1 MATAAPAAEVAA
13 PKGGGKK
20 KLMLII
26 AIVLVV
32 LLIGGGAAVF
42 LLKKKAPPA
51 EGEEGYD
58 EEASPKTVEV
68 AKPKPGTPPVYLP
81 MDPFTVNLADKDT
94 DRFAQVG
101 VTLEVTDQKTADM
114 IKGYMPAIRSGV
126 LVVLSHKTAAQM
138 LSKEGKERLQQEVLA
153 EAVRPLGFEV
163 ELEPEPSADAAAD
176 EETKPVKKK
185 KKKKKAEVLPVTQ
198 VLFSQFIVQ

>member
-1 MATAAPAAEVAA
+1 MATAAPAAEAAA

-32 LLIGGGAAVF
+32 VLIGAGAAVF
-42 LLKKKAPPA
+42 LLKKKAPV
-51 EGEEGYD
+51 EGEEGYE
-58 EEASPKTVEV
+58 EEASPKAAEV

-81 MDPFTVNLADKDT
+81 MEPFTVNLADKDS

-101 VTLEVTDQKTADM
+101 VTLEVTDQKTADL
-114 IKGYMPAIRSGV
+114 IKSYMPAIRSGV

-163 ELEPEPSADAAAD
+163 ELEPEASPDAAD
-176 EETKPVKKK
+176 EDEEKPVKKK